1 MSYLSSTRVLP
12 VLALVPILCT
22 HPGCDRSPTEPIA
35 SPTPSPTVTP
45 QPACAQLAGAYQRS
59 LASSTCMA
67 ERVSGG
73 PLVTQVAECTFRA
86 IEPLLGVEVTLIS
99 TGPSSGTISWA
110 WPACNS
116 VATGTFAYQGG
127 NVDARFEES
136 FSNSTCTCGSL
147 TGSFVVSGSFLW
159 AGQH

>member
-1 MSYLSSTRVLP
+1 
-12 VLALVPILCT
+12 
-22 HPGCDRSPTEPIA
+22 
-35 SPTPSPTVTP
+35 
-45 QPACAQLAGAYQRS
+45 
-59 LASSTCMA
+59 MA

-110 WPACNS
+110 WPARNS